1 METHFADSRRMKQ
14 DSEDLLPV
22 LIDLRRDFHRH
33 PELSFRE
40 FRTAGRVASILRE
53 LGMEVREKVGGTG
66 VIGLLRGLEG
76 PSVAIRADMDALPV
90 TEKTGLPFASE
101 TEGMM
106 HACGHDIHTACLL
119 GTAMLLASRRD
130 SLPGTVKFLF
140 QPAEEINRG
149 ARAMIEDGALDCP
162 VPEMIFG
169 LHNHPELPAGT
180 VGVRE
185 GPLMASVDTISVR
198 ITGKGGHGALPHRD
212 IDPITGA
219 AAVISALQTVVS
231 RSVDPREPAVVSLGT
246 IHGGTANNV
255 IPDTVEMT
263 GTVRTFSEEVRG
275 AMEGMI
281 RRVVGNTAAGLGCRG
296 ELAYRYDLPPVMNAP
311 EPTEIARLAVKS
323 AAGAD
328 ALVTPVPSM
337 GGEDFALFQ
346 EKIPGCFLWLGV
358 GNPEAGTVY
367 PWHSPFFAADEN
379 SLSAGAAVLAQSA
392 LLALE
397 RLSAKSLR

>member
-22 LIDLRRDFHRH
+22 LIELRRDFHRH

-40 FRTAGRVASILRE
+40 YRTAGRVASILRE

-66 VIGLLRGLEG
+66 VIGLLRGPEG
-76 PSVAIRADMDALPV
+76 PSVALRADMDALPV

-119 GTAMLLASRRD
+119 GAAMLLASRRD

-149 ARAMIEDGALDCP
+149 AKAMIEDGALGCP

-185 GPLMASVDTISVR
+185 G
-198 ITGKGGHGALPHRD
+198 
-212 IDPITGA
+212 
-219 AAVISALQTVVS
+219 ALQW
-231 RSVDPREPAVVSLGT
+231 
-246 IHGGTANNV
+246 
-255 IPDTVEMT
+255 IP
-263 GTVRTFSEEVRG
+263 F
-275 AMEGMI
+275 
-281 RRVVGNTAAGLGCRG
+281 
-296 ELAYRYDLPPVMNAP
+296 
-311 EPTEIARLAVKS
+311 
-323 AAGAD
+323 
-328 ALVTPVPSM
+328 PS
-337 GGEDFALFQ
+337 G
-346 EKIPGCFLWLGV
+346 
-358 GNPEAGTVY
+358 
-367 PWHSPFFAADEN
+367 
-379 SLSAGAAVLAQSA
+379 
-392 LLALE
+392 
-397 RLSAKSLR
+397 

>member
-66 VIGLLRGLEG
+66 VIGLMRGREG
-76 PSVAIRADMDALPV
+76 PSVALRADMDALPV
-90 TEKTGLPFASE
+90 TERTGLPFASE

-119 GTAMLLASRRD
+119 GAAMLLASRRD

-149 ARAMIEDGALDCP
+149 ARAMIEDGALESP

-185 GPLMASVDTISVR
+185 GALMASVDTISVR
-198 ITGKGGHGALPHRD
+198 ITGKGGHGALPHRN
-212 IDPITGA
+212 IDPIAGA

-255 IPDTVEMT
+255 IPETVEMT

-281 RRVVGNTAAGLGCRG
+281 RRVVENTAAGLGCRG
-296 ELAYRYDLPPVMNAP
+296 ELVYRCDLPPVANSP

-323 AAGAD
+323 VVGAD
-328 ALVTPVPSM
+328 ALLTPAPSM

-358 GNPEAGTVY
+358 GNLEEEAVY
-367 PWHSPFFAADEN
+367 PWHSPFFAADER
-379 SLSAGAAVLAQSA
+379 SLPVGAAVLARSA

-397 RLSAKSLR
+397 RLSANSFR

>member
-66 VIGLLRGLEG
+66 VIGLLRGPEG
-76 PSVAIRADMDALPV
+76 PSVALRADMDALPV

-119 GTAMLLASRRD
+119 GAAMLLASRRD

-149 ARAMIEDGALDCP
+149 AKAMIEDGALGCP

-185 GPLMASVDTISVR
+185 GALMASVDTISVR

-212 IDPITGA
+212 IDPIAGA

-255 IPDTVEMT
+255 IPETVEMT

-281 RRVVGNTAAGLGCRG
+281 RRVVENTAAGLGCRG
-296 ELAYRYDLPPVMNAP
+296 ELVYRCDLPPVVNRP
-311 EPTEIARLAVKS
+311 EPTEIARLAVKTVV
-323 AAGAD
+323 GAD
-328 ALVTPVPSM
+328 ALLTPVPSM

-358 GNPEAGTVY
+358 GNPEAGAVY
-367 PWHSPFFAADEN
+367 PWHSPFFAADES

-392 LLALE
+392 LLALG
-397 RLSAKSLR
+397 RLSAKSLC